1 MLRIHALN
9 CGSLEFERA
18 MFFPGSAA
26 GTRLAIPVSSYLVAH
41 PKGRLLFDTGMHCNV
56 AGDPVGCLGEAMA
69 KMFKVRSRPGE
80 DVLGQLALLG
90 LKPDDVSYVV
100 NSHFHFDHCG
110 CNVFFQRAQF
120 LVQRAEMEAARAP
133 GGHYSTRD
141 WDQPVDYRLID
152 GEHDVFGDGSVV
164 LLPTPGHT
172 PGHQSLRLRLD
183 RATQFVLTADACYTR
198 EHLDKDVLPV
208 AVRDAAEMRR
218 SMALLRA
225 LRDRH
230 GVTLLYG
237 HDAEQWSQMRHAP
250 AALA

>member
-1 MLRIHALN
+1 MLRIYALN

-26 GTRLAIPVSSYLVAH
+26 GTRLTIPVSSYLIVH
-41 PKGRLLFDTGMHCNV
+41 PQGRLLFDTGMHCNV
-56 AGDPVGCLGEAMA
+56 ASDPVGCLGERVA
-69 KMFKVRSRPGE
+69 KLFQVRSRASE
-80 DVLGQLALLG
+80 DLVSQLALLG
-90 LKPDDVSYVV
+90 LKPDDITCVV

-110 CNVFFQRAQF
+110 CNAFFPRAQF
-120 LVQRAEMEAARAP
+120 LVQRAEMEAARA
-133 GGHYSTRD
+133 GHYDTRH
-141 WDQPVDYRLID
+141 WDHSLDYRLLD

-183 RATQFVLTADACYTR
+183 RATQFVLAADACYTR

-208 AVRDAAEMRR
+208 AVGDAAEMLR

-237 HDAEQWSQMRHAP
+237 HDSEQWKQIRNAP
-250 AALA
+250 AAMA